1 MEYLIAAL
9 IGIVTGIVSG
19 LFGVGGGLI
28 MVPAMTL
35 LLSPPIRDIKQAI
48 GTSLAVIIPTAVI
61 GTWKHHGNHNVDWR
75 IAFALVPTAAVGAW
89 IGAQLVSVINAEDLK
104 RGFGGFLIV
113 IGLKLAFFK

>member
-1 MEYLIAAL
+1 MHYLIAGL
-9 IGIVTGIVSG
+9 IGIVTGMVSG

-61 GTWKHHGNHNVDWR
+61 GTWKHHGHENVEWR
-75 IAFALVPTAAVGAW
+75 IVAALVPTAAIGAW
-89 IGAQLVSVINAEDLK
+89 IGAHLVTIINAEDLK
-104 RGFGGFLIV
+104 RGFGGFLIL
-113 IGLKLAFFK
+113 IGIKLAFFK